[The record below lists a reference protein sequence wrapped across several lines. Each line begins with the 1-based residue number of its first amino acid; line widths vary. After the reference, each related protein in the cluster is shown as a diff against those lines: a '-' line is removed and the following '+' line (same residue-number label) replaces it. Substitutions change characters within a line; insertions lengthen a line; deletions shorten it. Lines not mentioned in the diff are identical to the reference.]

1 MAVTYEVCRREV
13 KYMGKA
19 YKKGETFT
27 ADPDIPRGESWVRT
41 GFLKVV
47 ETPKRKRGRPR
58 KTEVTPEIA
67 TAAEGMI
74 APDAGE

>member
-13 KYMGKA
+13 KYMGKS

-27 ADPDIPRGESWVRT
+27 ADPDLPRGESWVRT

-47 ETPKRKRGRPR
+47 EAPKRKRGRPR
-58 KTEVTPEIA
+58 KTEVTPEV
-67 TAAEGMI
+67 I